1 MTKPE
6 NSKIVDLASKQK
18 GPRKQIE
25 PRFEKL
31 LQSCRQ
37 ITMNHTAEMLT
48 NLFNNVD
55 DAFFAAADQA
65 ETNSI
70 QTIFFDAMREL
81 RMQRASIERAFHQHL
96 AQHFDHHLYGY
107 QDKKNSELEDITADQ
122 LNLVQQEEFEQTVL
136 LTSIASRAVANNNEA
151 LYSLSQRFALLLK
164 AERLPIEQIPFA
176 PISIA
181 ECFAKAINAIELNK
195 RIKKALF
202 ELFELYVMNELATVY
217 EALNDRLIEADI
229 LPNIRYTKVKST
241 ITSRGQSSDQQQN
254 NKATAP
260 PFASEQTSATA
271 KTSTAKNQHPT
282 TESPST
288 FTDCMGDPSQRTTTL
303 FNAIHDLL
311 ADYREIFSDTS
322 HPVEGA
328 DSQQP
333 TPSSISASK
342 NEGSAQ
348 TSSANRPFRS
358 IHQIN
363 ATAEKNAPNYTT
375 EDVVG
380 ALNTLQNHAQLPLT
394 EPFPKEQVVNELKEE
409 LIATLNLG
417 HEHAQPIASK
427 DADIIDLVGMLFDF
441 ILDEQTLPDKAKVI
455 LSHLHTPYL
464 KLALIDKALFTQHTH
479 PARRLLNTMAQ
490 SAIDWVENNE
500 DCHGVIDKI
509 QFTVRTILNE
519 FNSDIEFFEL
529 LFQEFDQFIR
539 QLERQAEIIERRTV
553 EAEKGHDRL
562 QAAKEEAKQV
572 IEQAIAGFKYKVP
585 QPIHHFLFSLWH
597 EVLVFHYLRKDDK
610 HSEWQKAQDLAHEL
624 LWSISPKLTP
634 GDKSLLRQSQPHLI
648 NELRQFILTLGG
660 HQESYIK
667 EAMRPLVSCQRAALN
682 AIEEE
687 VIPQSPPSVEIK
699 PQSAQ
704 EPLLDEKPEAI
715 DQPSAEPQKTSDAIA
730 DPEAVEALEQSLS
743 LKQKLSNIDYGTWFS
758 FKVKDDWIK
767 LKLSWYSNT
776 TFHYMF
782 VDSSGHKTM
791 VKTLSELVED
801 FQNNKA
807 DFYTLPTKVPLMDRA
822 LEKVHSFLKRFSRTK
837 KSK

>member
-6 NSKIVDLASKQK
+6 NSKIVDLTSKQK
-18 GPRKQIE
+18 GPSKQIE

-37 ITMNHTAEMLT
+37 IAMNHTAEMLT

-55 DAFFAAADQA
+55 DAFFTAAEQA

-70 QTIFFDAMREL
+70 QTTFFDAMREL

-96 AQHFDHHLYGY
+96 AQHFEQHLYGSLS
-107 QDKKNSELEDITADQ
+107 QKNNELEDITADQ

-136 LTSIASRAVANNNEA
+136 LTSMASRAVANNNEA

-176 PISIA
+176 PVSIA
-181 ECFAKAINAIELNK
+181 ECFAKAINVIELNK

-202 ELFELYVMNELATVY
+202 ELFELYVMSELATVY

-229 LPNIRYTKVKST
+229 LPNIRYTKVKSS
-241 ITSRGQSSDQQQN
+241 ITARGQSSDKQQN
-254 NKATAP
+254 RNTTESQQ
-260 PFASEQTSATA
+260 ASEQTSATTT
-271 KTSTAKNQHPT
+271 TSTANKQQST
-282 TESPST
+282 AESPST
-288 FTDCMGDPSQRTTTL
+288 SADTMADPSQRTTML

-311 ADYREIFSDTS
+311 ADYREIFSDPS
-322 HPVEGA
+322 HPVDG
-328 DSQQP
+328 SSTQQP
-333 TPSSISASK
+333 PADKSVPGTQTPS
-342 NEGSAQ
+342 
-348 TSSANRPFRS
+348 TDRPFRS
-358 IHQIN
+358 IHQFN
-363 ATAEKNAPNYTT
+363 ASVDTNTPNYTT
-375 EDVVG
+375 EDVVD
-380 ALNTLQNHAQLPLT
+380 ALNTLQNHSQRPLT
-394 EPFPKEQVVNELKEE
+394 EPFPKEQVVNALKEE
-409 LIATLNLG
+409 LIATLSQG
-417 HEHAQPIASK
+417 HEHAQPIAAN

-441 ILDEQTLPDKAKVI
+441 ILDEQTLPDNAKVI

-464 KLALIDKALFTQHTH
+464 KLALMDKALFTQHTH

-500 DCHGVIDKI
+500 DSHGVIDKI

-519 FNSDIEFFEL
+519 FNTDIAFFEL
-529 LFQEFDQFIR
+529 LFQEFDQFIK
-539 QLERQAEIIERRTV
+539 QLERQAEIIERRTI

-572 IEQAIAGFKYKVP
+572 LEQAIATFKYKVP

-610 HSEWQKAQDLAHEL
+610 HSEWQKAQDLAQEL

-634 GDKSLLRQSQPHLI
+634 GDKNLLRQSQPHLI
-648 NELRQFILTLGG
+648 NELRQFILALGG

-687 VIPQSPPSVEIK
+687 MLSQSHPSVEK
-699 PQSAQ
+699 EPQSAQ
-704 EPLLDEKPEAI
+704 AAIHDEKTEVME
-715 DQPSAEPQKTSDAIA
+715 QPLVEPQKTSDAIA

-743 LKQKLSNIDYGTWFS
+743 LKQKLSKIDYGTWFS

-801 FQNNKA
+801 FQNSKA
-807 DFYTLPTKVPLMDRA
+807 DFYTLPTKTPLMDRA
-822 LEKVHSFLKRFSRTK
+822 LEKIHAFLKRFSRTK

>member
-6 NSKIVDLASKQK
+6 NNKIVDLASKQK
-18 GPRKQIE
+18 GPRRQIE

-48 NLFNNVD
+48 NLFNNID

-96 AQHFDHHLYGY
+96 AQHFENHLYGP
-107 QDKKNSELEDITADQ
+107 QNQSSNGFEDITADQ

-136 LTSIASRAVANNNEA
+136 LTSIASRAVAKNNEA

-164 AERLPIEQIPFA
+164 AERLPIEKIPFA
-176 PISIA
+176 PVSIA
-181 ECFAKAINAIELNK
+181 ECFAKAISVIALNK

-202 ELFELYVMNELATVY
+202 ELFELYVMSELATVY

-229 LPNIRYTKVKST
+229 LPNIRYSKVKST
-241 ITSRGQSSDQQQN
+241 ITSRGQSSSQPQN
-254 NKATAP
+254 QP
-260 PFASEQTSATA
+260 TA
-271 KTSTAKNQHPT
+271 KQAETESAPLTTKVSAPTSPQTAAGSEPGYSESTA
-282 TESPST
+282 
-288 FTDCMGDPSQRTTTL
+288 DPSQKAATL

-311 ADYREIFSDTS
+311 DDYREIFSGTS
-322 HPVEGA
+322 HPVDGL
-328 DSQQP
+328 S
-333 TPSSISASK
+333 TPQLAK
-342 NEGSAQ
+342 GSAV
-348 TSSANRPFRS
+348 NRPFRS
-358 IHQIN
+358 IHQFN
-363 ATAEKNAPNYTT
+363 ADVDNNTPDYTT
-375 EDVVG
+375 TDVVD
-380 ALNTLQNHAQLPLT
+380 ALNTLQNHAQRPLT

-409 LIATLNLG
+409 LVATLSQG
-417 HEHAQPIASK
+417 HEHAQPIASN

-464 KLALIDKALFTQHTH
+464 KLALMDKALFTQHTH

-490 SAIDWVENNE
+490 AAIDWVENNE
-500 DCHGVIDKI
+500 DSHGVIDKI

-519 FNSDIEFFEL
+519 FNTDIEFFEL
-529 LFQEFDQFIR
+529 LFQEFDQFIK

-572 IEQAIAGFKYKVP
+572 IQQAIASFKFKVP

-634 GDKSLLRQSQPHLI
+634 GDKNLLRQSQPHLI
-648 NELRQFILTLGG
+648 NELRQFILALGG

-687 VIPQSPPSVEIK
+687 VIHSPPSTAIK
-699 PQSAQ
+699 SAQ
-704 EPLLDEKPEAI
+704 EKEKDITKHDEAKTSPTEAV
-715 DQPSAEPQKTSDAIA
+715 PQNTSDAIS
-730 DPEAVEALEQSLS
+730 DPEAVEAIEQSLS
-743 LKQKLSNIDYGTWFS
+743 LKEKLSKIDYGTWFS
-758 FKVKDDWIK
+758 FKVQDDWIR

-807 DFYTLPTKVPLMDRA
+807 DFYTLPAKTPLMDRA
-822 LEKVHSFLKRFSRTK
+822 LEKIHSFLKRLSRPK
-837 KSK
+837 KSKE